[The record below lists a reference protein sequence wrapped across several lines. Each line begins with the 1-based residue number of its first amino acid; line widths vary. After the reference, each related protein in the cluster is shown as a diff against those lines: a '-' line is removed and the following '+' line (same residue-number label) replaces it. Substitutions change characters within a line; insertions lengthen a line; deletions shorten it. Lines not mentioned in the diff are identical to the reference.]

1 MIGLRFEPACARK
14 RKPVNKTPRILYC
27 HCAHAE
33 ILPAETRRQVLE
45 ALAARGADVEVVPDL
60 CELSA
65 HKDPLLKRLA
75 EQGEVQVI
83 ACHPR
88 AVRWLFSAAGAPL
101 PAEAIVYNMRTQDA
115 GAIVAHL
122 AGTVAVPA
130 TAKHSALAIAPKA
143 PGAWVPWFPVID
155 YERCVNCR
163 QCLQFCLFSVYS
175 ADSDGKVRVVKP
187 EKCKTN
193 CPACARICPQ
203 AAIIFPK
210 FAEGGPISGD
220 DSPVPKDAP
229 PPVDFSSLAGLD
241 FHEALRRRSALMR
254 QRDKGGKP

>member
-1 MIGLRFEPACARK
+1 M
-14 RKPVNKTPRILYC
+14 PVKKLPRILYC

-65 HKDPLLKRLA
+65 RKDPLLKRLA

-88 AVRWLFSAAGAPL
+88 AVRWLFAAAGAPL
-101 PAEAIVYNMRTQDA
+101 PDSAQVLNMRTQSADE
-115 GAIVAHL
+115 ILSHL
-122 AGTVAVPA
+122 APGESLAPGEDTGGNSRAPA
-130 TAKHSALAIAPKA
+130 AAQ

-155 YERCVNCR
+155 YDRCVNCR
-163 QCLQFCLFSVYS
+163 QCLQFCLFGVY
-175 ADSDGKVRVVKP
+175 ATDGDGMVRVVKP
-187 EKCKTN
+187 DKCKTN

-210 FAEGGPISGD
+210 FTEGGVISGD

-229 PPVDFSSLAGLD
+229 PPIDFSSLAGLD